1 MEPEGFEYEDA
12 EETGRRGY
20 FGGAFEEAE
29 ETAEASEFG
38 SRKSSSGR
46 ALLRLSRAQ
55 SPGVAES
62 MGAGFL
68 WQKGFSGSGVK
79 MGVFDTGVRADHPH
93 FRAVKDR
100 SNWTHED
107 TLKDGL
113 GHGTFVAGVVASQD
127 PACPGFAPDAEIH
140 TFRVF
145 TNDQVSYT
153 SWFLD
158 AFNYAIASEVHVIN
172 LSIGGPDYLDYPFV
186 DKIDEIVA
194 NGIVMISAIG
204 NDGPLWGTLN
214 NPADQLDVIGVGG
227 IDFKDQI
234 APFSSRGMS
243 THELPHGYGR
253 VKPDVVAYGRDV
265 MGSKIQGGCR
275 SLSGTSVA
283 SPVVAGAVT
292 LLASTVPIEK
302 RWDILNPASM
312 KQALVE
318 GATRLEGSGDRSMYA
333 QGAGKLNLVNAF
345 EILRDYTPRA
355 SLVPGSLDFENEASC
370 PYAWPHCTQPLYHGA
385 MPVHFQRYDRQ
396 RDGPGRV
403 AGGAAAVRAESE
415 RRRKRPRRAPGFPV
429 RLF

>member
-1 MEPEGFEYEDA
+1 VRDVRLEQKFTRALAWDESSSGESSSGESRSRRLRAGDPRNERTERGDSRREREGEGYDAFGSEPRDAAKKRAETETAESGLRWSAEAPESRGARRARQRAERSSVTRASHGGGGGASPGRLRTRPTIGMEPDGFEYEDA
-12 EETGRRGY
+12 STGRRGY
-20 FGGAFEEAE
+20 HTGENAFSLADAE
-29 ETAEASEFG
+29 EEDDDDDV
-38 SRKSSSGR
+38 SSSDVERRRR
-46 ALLRLSRAQ
+46 ALLRLSRAS

-68 WQKGFSGSGVK
+68 WEKGFSGSGVK
-79 MGVFDTGVRADHPH
+79 MGVFDTGVKADHPH
-93 FRAVKDR
+93 FREVKER

-107 TLKDGL
+107 TLADGL

-127 PACPGFAPDAEIH
+127 SSCPGFAPDAEIH

-158 AFNYAIASEVHVIN
+158 AFNYAIASEVNVIN
-172 LSIGGPDYLDYPFV
+172 LSIGGPDYLDYPFT

-194 NGIVMISAIG
+194 NGIIMISAIG

-253 VKPDVVAYGRDV
+253 VKPDIVAYGRDV

-275 SLSGTSVA
+275 V
-283 SPVVAGAVT
+283 
-292 LLASTVPIEK
+292 
-302 RWDILNPASM
+302 
-312 KQALVE
+312 
-318 GATRLEGSGDRSMYA
+318 
-333 QGAGKLNLVNAF
+333 
-345 EILRDYTPRA
+345 
-355 SLVPGSLDFENEASC
+355 
-370 PYAWPHCTQPLYHGA
+370 
-385 MPVHFQRYDRQ
+385 
-396 RDGPGRV
+396 
-403 AGGAAAVRAESE
+403 
-415 RRRKRPRRAPGFPV
+415 
-429 RLF
+429 